1 MKIYVDADAC
11 PVKEI
16 IVYEAKKRNLEV
28 IMIFDTSH
36 QIDDGYSKV
45 IVVDKSADS
54 ADIKIANL
62 IEKNDVVVTQDY
74 GVATMSLG
82 KGARAIN
89 QNGLIYTNENIDR
102 LMFER
107 FLGKKIRRAGGR
119 TKNVSNRTNEDN
131 EKFRKALISIL
142 ES

>member
-107 FLGKKIRRAGGR
+107 FLGKKIRRAGRR
-119 TKNVSNRTNEDN
+119 TKNVSKRTNEDN
-131 EKFRKALISIL
+131 ENFRKAFISIL

>member
-119 TKNVSNRTNEDN
+119 TKNVSKRTNEDN
-131 EKFRKALISIL
+131 ENFRKAFISIL

>member
-1 MKIYVDADAC
+1 M
-11 PVKEI
+11 
-16 IVYEAKKRNLEV
+16 
-28 IMIFDTSH
+28 
-36 QIDDGYSKV
+36 
-45 IVVDKSADS
+45 
-54 ADIKIANL
+54 
-62 IEKNDVVVTQDY
+62 VVTQDY

-119 TKNVSNRTNEDN
+119 TKNVSKRTNEDN
-131 EKFRKALISIL
+131 ENFRKAFISIL

>member
-62 IEKNDVVVTQDY
+62 IEK
-74 GVATMSLG
+74 MMWL
-82 KGARAIN
+82 
-89 QNGLIYTNENIDR
+89 
-102 LMFER
+102 
-107 FLGKKIRRAGGR
+107 
-119 TKNVSNRTNEDN
+119 
-131 EKFRKALISIL
+131 
-142 ES
+142 